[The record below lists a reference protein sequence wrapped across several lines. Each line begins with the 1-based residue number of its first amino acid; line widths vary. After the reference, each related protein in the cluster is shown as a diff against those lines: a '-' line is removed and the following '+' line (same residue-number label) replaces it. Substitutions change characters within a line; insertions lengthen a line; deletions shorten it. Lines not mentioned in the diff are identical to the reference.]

1 MAIILVN
8 IDGVLNPYLSHSLP
22 EQGFI
27 HVTIGWASWNLN
39 PRTHGK
45 WLEDLR
51 SQHRIV
57 WCSSWEEESNK
68 VSEIFCLP
76 DFEYIKFLP
85 QSQESKEGQMWKLS
99 DIIKFVG
106 ANDDMLIW
114 IDNEF
119 EPNAYEWAKYR
130 GLDKTVLIECDPAI
144 GWTHED
150 YIRIKNLVK

>member
-1 MAIILVN
+1 MAIILID
-8 IDGVLNPYLSHSLP
+8 IDGVLNPYLSFSLQ

-45 WLEDLR
+45 WLKELHD
-51 SQHRIV
+51 SHRIV

-85 QSQESKEGQMWKLS
+85 RNQELPKNHMWKLR
-99 DIIKFVG
+99 DIIKFIG

-114 IDNEF
+114 LDDEF
-119 EPNAYEWAKYR
+119 EPDAYEWAKYR
-130 GLDKTVLIECDPAI
+130 GLDKTILIKCDPAI
-144 GWTHED
+144 GWTYND
-150 YIRIKNLVK
+150 YLYMQDLLK